1 MTRSVS
7 STSSLAGQHTF
18 LLSSTP
24 LADEPKH
31 ERRTSDASDGL
42 EIISREELLDA
53 VRDVPG
59 SDWEDLEDEDEDE
72 EGSDV

>member
-24 LADEPKH
+24 LADEPK
-31 ERRTSDASDGL
+31 RRTSDASDGL
-42 EIISREELLDA
+42 EIISKEELEAARNDSDWSDLEESD
-53 VRDVPG
+53 G
-59 SDWEDLEDEDEDE
+59 SDA
-72 EGSDV
+72 